1 MAGINRRTQRKNS
14 LSLSTRMPTDCIGNP
29 DQSGT
34 GKMIYRMLVD
44 ECLEGIP
51 TGQGRLVGLMN
62 SHLLSGLMDR
72 LGLRNPNL
80 QNLKARFYFTETGWR
95 EVGKLIAGEA
105 RRQGHVV
112 KVLRRKEPA
121 DSQVVY
127 RDELQLAILP
137 RRAGNKKK

>member
-1 MAGINRRTQRKNS
+1 MATCNEKFLEQVARKLPGCISNVARTEIQNV
-14 LSLSTRMPTDCIGNP
+14 
-29 DQSGT
+29 
-34 GKMIYRMLVD
+34 IYRMLVD

-72 LGLRNPNL
+72 LGMPYPIL